1 MNLGEKIYNYRK
13 AKNISQDELAETL
26 DVSRQSVSKW
36 ENNISTPEIDKIK
49 KLADYFEISLD
60 EFLNDEKTDVKEN
73 KIKNGVNKDA
83 RWIVRICSGV
93 FLGCISILLAIL
105 GFILSF
111 SFNYFWLIV
120 FPFLFCSIICFTF
133 RKRVILFC
141 GWAVFFLID
150 MFIRLNSGNHWG
162 CILGTFNS
170 NSNLDNGQLTLV
182 WIQILSLVILISA
195 TVYSFGKKSFFDIK
209 KQSKKTITFG
219 IISISLWIFVRIFYF
234 ILDILYFNNWNME
247 AWSIIFRISYPIFDW
262 SRALIATIFLVNLVR
277 YIKLKRNI

>member
-1 MNLGEKIYNYRK
+1 MTLGEKIYKYRK
-13 AKNISQDELAETL
+13 EKNFSQDDLAEKL

-60 EFLNDEKTDVKEN
+60 EFLNDKKIEVNEN
-73 KIKNGVNKDA
+73 KMKNGVKKDA
-83 RWIVRICSGV
+83 RWIVSICSGV
-93 FLGCISILLAIL
+93 FIGCISVLLIIL
-105 GFILSF
+105 GIVFKF
-111 SFNYFWLIV
+111 DFNYYWIIV
-120 FPFLFCSIICFTF
+120 FPFLFCAVICFTF
-133 RKRVILFC
+133 RNHIILCC
-141 GWAVFFLID
+141 GWTVFFVID

-162 CILGTFNS
+162 CVLATFNS
-170 NSNLDNGQLTLV
+170 NSKLENSQLALA
-182 WIQILSLVILISA
+182 WIQILILAILIST
-195 TVYSFGKKSFFDIK
+195 TVYSFGKKSIFDIK

-219 IISISLWIFVRIFYF
+219 IISVSLWIFVRMFYF

-262 SRALIATIFLVNLVR
+262 SRALITTIFLVNLVR